1 MLPPSNYSISSC
13 IFYIFYFFTM
23 CLKILNSW
31 YLKQLVFTLKLSQFS
46 WVWYLFC
53 EYALSIIIVI
63 FSFNYSA
70 LRIEQWFDKV
80 MIICRHETWNNIST
94 PLLQEICQHKCQ
106 HDKRLAIN
114 LQGQV
119 FHLWVRLKV
128 CKYHR

>member
-1 MLPPSNYSISSC
+1 
-13 IFYIFYFFTM
+13 
-23 CLKILNSW
+23 
-31 YLKQLVFTLKLSQFS
+31 
-46 WVWYLFC
+46 
-53 EYALSIIIVI
+53 
-63 FSFNYSA
+63 
-70 LRIEQWFDKV
+70 

-128 CKYHR
+128 CKYHRKLNEEPIIHFKTGKLEII